1 MKRGYRFVACALIL
15 ALMLPQAAFAQGAE
29 GFGQNVRIKLSI
41 GDRTSFKFT
50 PVGEFTLL
58 EDSGVKVGTEELT
71 VKAAGGRVSI
81 EFANKT
87 VTAPSLTLKSA
98 HYGERTDYIR
108 LRNSEHG
115 TCTYLGDITFDVV
128 EGSLRAINT
137 LPMEQ
142 YLYGVVPNEMSNSF
156 PIDALKAQ
164 AVCARSFALSRCY
177 RYQSRSYDLV
187 DTSKDQT
194 YHGYASKNRRAIAA
208 VDATAG
214 ELLTYEN
221 KIVEA
226 YYSSSN
232 GGQTDTPKNVW
243 DSDEP
248 FYAIVDDP
256 YDLMNAS
263 SIEELS
269 FIPDEFTDETRAMMD
284 AEVLSAIQRAANEA
298 AGESVT
304 LLSTIAVTP
313 AEPEHEGGSRCYTRI
328 DIALAVSNG
337 QEEGQLTVSLAI
349 GDLSF
354 GSFNNTLGKIG
365 ARKTRLRMS
374 GAERTEGGWNI
385 TMRRWGHGVGMSQRS
400 AQVRARL
407 GQSYDEILA
416 FYYIDTKLGTF
427 TDYASAPKI
436 ESDKYAVSAAAITGV
451 APGTS
456 AEDMLKNLTCAGGTL
471 SIMSAKGA
479 ETAGTIGTGCFVR
492 ISYED
497 GAKYCDIPIVIFG
510 DTDGSGKID
519 TDDIVAIQKHMLHVK
534 LLGGAYLAAAD
545 ADHNGKIELGDII
558 TLLRHINGDGRL
570 KQEG

>member
-1 MKRGYRFVACALIL
+1 MKRGYRFVAYALIL

-71 VKAAGGRVSI
+71 VKAVGGRVSI

-269 FIPDEFTDETRAMMD
+269 FIPDEFTTKRA
-284 AEVLSAIQRAANEA
+284 
-298 AGESVT
+298 
-304 LLSTIAVTP
+304 P
-313 AEPEHEGGSRCYTRI
+313 
-328 DIALAVSNG
+328 
-337 QEEGQLTVSLAI
+337 
-349 GDLSF
+349 
-354 GSFNNTLGKIG
+354 
-365 ARKTRLRMS
+365 
-374 GAERTEGGWNI
+374 
-385 TMRRWGHGVGMSQRS
+385 
-400 AQVRARL
+400 
-407 GQSYDEILA
+407 
-416 FYYIDTKLGTF
+416 
-427 TDYASAPKI
+427 
-436 ESDKYAVSAAAITGV
+436 
-451 APGTS
+451 
-456 AEDMLKNLTCAGGTL
+456 
-471 SIMSAKGA
+471 
-479 ETAGTIGTGCFVR
+479 
-492 ISYED
+492 
-497 GAKYCDIPIVIFG
+497 
-510 DTDGSGKID
+510 
-519 TDDIVAIQKHMLHVK
+519 
-534 LLGGAYLAAAD
+534 
-545 ADHNGKIELGDII
+545 
-558 TLLRHINGDGRL
+558 
-570 KQEG
+570 